1 MFSSKN
7 SYLAMWGPFNV
18 DGMLLRY
25 SSFVPRLYNFC
36 KSLGMES
43 GHIMPSRAF
52 CSDENQGYPIIL
64 ITKHFG
70 TFPFNHGRVGGIVAT
85 GRHGPHAEH
94 GRDMVIIQASHVGY
108 NPATETFGNYCR
120 MRTEHHDSTSSCGKI
135 SGVIKW
141 YQEEYQ
147 FAQDNIALETDGKK
161 QLVTVDNQLL
171 NLDRNQG
178 LFLDLNKIIL
188 VDKEG
193 DYKPVKS
200 HSTARSFLPSE
211 HLKQTLAKH
220 WPKDGREPIGAN
232 LKPALFRYKRQ
243 IPPDSEGHNQLEENL
258 LHAMPWIV
266 SSPAPLLLA
275 AQVNTQVEFD
285 RTFRTLVK
293 EPGYQ
298 GKNLVHIA
306 GLHIDI
312 SPDESL
318 TFPLTKFVPWA
329 AYIQKSDG
337 TQYMLEQKE
346 LMAVLMEQS
355 EDNPDQTDLEA
366 AIHTMEEAQEVKVS
380 T

>member
-7 SYLAMWGPFNV
+7 SYLAMWGPFKL

-25 SSFVPRLYNFC
+25 SSFIPRLYNFC
-36 KSLGMES
+36 KLLGFEP
-43 GHIMPSRAF
+43 GRIMPSRAF

-94 GRDMVIIQASHVGY
+94 GKDLVIIQASHVGY
-108 NPATETFGNYCR
+108 NPTTHTFGDYCR
-120 MRTEHHDSTSSCGKI
+120 MRTAHHASTSSCGKI

-141 YQEEYQ
+141 YQDEYG
-147 FAQDNIALETDGKK
+147 FAQDNIVLETDGET
-161 QLVTVDNQLL
+161 QLVTIDNQLL
-171 NLDRNQG
+171 NQDRNQG

-188 VDKEG
+188 VDEDG
-193 DYKPVKS
+193 DYRPVKS

-211 HLKQTLAKH
+211 HLKEILEQR
-220 WPKDGREPIGAN
+220 WPKGERVPIGTN
-232 LKPALFRYKRQ
+232 LKPALFRYKRE
-243 IPPDSEGHNQLEENL
+243 ILADSEGQNQLEANL
-258 LHAMPWIV
+258 LHAMPWV
-266 SSPAPLLLA
+266 VTSPAPLLLA

-285 RTFRTLVK
+285 RTFRTFVK
-293 EPGYQ
+293 EHGYQ

-306 GLHIDI
+306 GLNIDI
-312 SPDESL
+312 SPDETL

-337 TQYMLEQKE
+337 TQYTLEQAE
-346 LMAVLMEQS
+346 LMAALMEQS

-366 AIHTMEEAQEVKVS
+366 AIHTMEEAKEVKIS

>member
-7 SYLAMWGPFNV
+7 SYLAMWGPYKI

-25 SSFVPRLYNFC
+25 SSFIPRLYNYC
-36 KSLGMES
+36 KSLGFS
-43 GHIMPSRAF
+43 PGQIMPSRAF

-64 ITKHFG
+64 ISKHFG
-70 TFPFNHGRVGGIVAT
+70 TFPFNHGRVGGIVST

-94 GRDMVIIQASHVGY
+94 GKDLVIIQASHVGY
-108 NPATETFGNYCR
+108 NPGTRTFGDYCR
-120 MRTEHHDSTSSCGKI
+120 TRTEHHASTSSCGKI
-135 SGVIKW
+135 SGVLKW
-141 YQEEYQ
+141 YQEEYA
-147 FAQDNIALETDGKK
+147 FAQDNIYLESEGRQ
-161 QLVTVDNQLL
+161 QLVTIDNQLL
-171 NLDRNQG
+171 NQDRGQG
-178 LFLDLNKIIL
+178 LFLDLDKIIL
-188 VDKEG
+188 VDKDG

-200 HSTARSFLPSE
+200 HSTARSFLPSG
-211 HLKQTLAKH
+211 HLKDIVEQR
-220 WPKDGREPIGAN
+220 WPKQGREAIGNN
-232 LKPALFRYKRQ
+232 LKPALFRYKRE
-243 IPPDSEGHNQLEENL
+243 IPPDTEGRNQLEQNL

-266 SSPAPLLLA
+266 SSSAPLLLA

-293 EPGYQ
+293 EHGYQ

-306 GLHIDI
+306 GLNIDI

-329 AYIQKSDG
+329 AFVQTSDG
-337 TQYMLEQKE
+337 KQYTLEQAE
-346 LMAVLMEQS
+346 LMAVLMAQS

-366 AIHTMEEAQEVKVS
+366 AIHAMEIAREVKIS

>member
-7 SYLAMWGPFNV
+7 SYLAMWGPYKI

-25 SSFVPRLYNFC
+25 SSFIPRLYNFC
-36 KSLGMES
+36 KSLGFS
-43 GHIMPSRAF
+43 PGQIMPSRAF

-70 TFPFNHGRVGGIVAT
+70 TFPFNHGRVGGIVST

-94 GRDMVIIQASHVGY
+94 GKDLVIIQASHVGY
-108 NPATETFGNYCR
+108 NPATQTFGNYCR
-120 MRTEHHDSTSSCGKI
+120 TRTEYNASTSSCGKI

-141 YQEEYQ
+141 YQEEYA
-147 FAQDNIALETDGKK
+147 FAQDNIFLETDGEH
-161 QLVTVDNQLL
+161 QLVTIDNQLL
-171 NLDRNQG
+171 NQDRNQG
-178 LFLDLNKIIL
+178 LFLDLDKLIR
-188 VDKEG
+188 VDSGG
-193 DYKPVKS
+193 DYQPVKS
-200 HSTARSFLPSE
+200 HSTARSFLPSD
-211 HLKQTLAKH
+211 HLKEILAQR
-220 WPKDGREPIGAN
+220 WPRGGREAIGTN
-232 LKPALFRYKRQ
+232 LKPALFRYKRE
-243 IPPDSEGHNQLEENL
+243 ISADSEGYNQLEENL

-266 SSPAPLLLA
+266 TSTAPLLLA

-293 EPGYQ
+293 EHGYQ

-306 GLHIDI
+306 GLNIDI

-329 AYIQKSDG
+329 AFVQTRDG
-337 TQYMLEQKE
+337 TQYTLEQAE

-366 AIHTMEEAQEVKVS
+366 AIHAMEIAREVKV
-380 T
+380 TA

>member
-7 SYLAMWGPFNV
+7 SYLAMWGPFKL

-36 KSLGMES
+36 KSLGFKP
-43 GHIMPSRAF
+43 GQIMPSRAF

-64 ITKHFG
+64 VTKHFG

-94 GRDMVIIQASHVGY
+94 GKDMVIIQASHVGY
-108 NPATETFGNYCR
+108 DPSSQTFGTYCR
-120 MRTEHHDSTSSCGKI
+120 THTEHHQSTSSCGKI
-135 SGVIKW
+135 AGVLKW
-141 YQEEYQ
+141 YKEEYQ
-147 FAQDNIALETDGKK
+147 FAQDNILLETDGK
-161 QLVTVDNQLL
+161 QQVITIDNQLL
-171 NLDRNQG
+171 NQERDEG
-178 LFLDLNKIIL
+178 LFLDLSKIIL
-188 VDKEG
+188 VDKDG
-193 DYKPVKS
+193 DYKPVIS

-211 HLKQTLAKH
+211 HLRKTLAKH
-220 WPKDGREPIGAN
+220 WPRDGRETIGTN

-243 IPPDSEGHNQLEENL
+243 IPPDSEGQNQLEENL
-258 LHAMPWIV
+258 LHAMPWVV

-275 AQVNTQVEFD
+275 AQVHTQVEFD
-285 RTFRTLVK
+285 RTIRTLQK
-293 EPGYQ
+293 EHGYQ

-312 SPDESL
+312 SPDETL

-337 TQYMLEQKE
+337 TQYMLEQEE
-346 LMAVLMEQS
+346 LMAALMEQS

-366 AIHTMEEAQEVKVS
+366 AIHQMELHQEVKV
-380 T
+380 TT

>member
-7 SYLAMWGPFNV
+7 SYLAMWGPYKI

-25 SSFVPRLYNFC
+25 SSFIPRLYNYC
-36 KSLGMES
+36 KSLGFS
-43 GHIMPSRAF
+43 PGLIMPSRAF

-70 TFPFNHGRVGGIVAT
+70 TFPFNHGRVGGIVST
-85 GRHGPHAEH
+85 GRHGPHADH
-94 GRDMVIIQASHVGY
+94 GKDLVIIQASHVGY
-108 NPATETFGNYCR
+108 NPSTKTFGDYCR
-120 MRTEHHDSTSSCGKI
+120 TRTEHHASTSSCGKI
-135 SGVIKW
+135 SGIINW
-141 YQEEYQ
+141 YQEEYA
-147 FAQDNIALETDGKK
+147 FAQDNIYLESEGKQ
-161 QLVTVDNQLL
+161 QLVTIDNQLL
-171 NLDRNQG
+171 NQDRGQG
-178 LFLDLNKIIL
+178 LFLDLDKIIL
-188 VDKEG
+188 VDKDG
-193 DYKPVKS
+193 DYKPVRS

-211 HLKQTLAKH
+211 HLKDIVEQR
-220 WPKDGREPIGAN
+220 WPKQGREAIGNN
-232 LKPALFRYKRQ
+232 LKPVLFRYKRE
-243 IPPDSEGHNQLEENL
+243 IPPDTEGRNQLEENL

-266 SSPAPLLLA
+266 SSSAPLLLA

-293 EPGYQ
+293 EHGYQ

-306 GLHIDI
+306 GLNIDI

-329 AYIQKSDG
+329 AFVQTSDG
-337 TQYMLEQKE
+337 KQYTLEQAE
-346 LMAVLMEQS
+346 VMAALMAQS

-366 AIHTMEEAQEVKVS
+366 AIHAMEIAKEVKVS

>member
-7 SYLAMWGPFNV
+7 SYLAMWGPFKIE
-18 DGMLLRY
+18 GMLLRY
-25 SSFVPRLYNFC
+25 SSFIPRLYNFC
-36 KSLGMES
+36 KSLGFEP
-43 GHIMPSRAF
+43 GQIMPSRAF

-94 GRDMVIIQASHVGY
+94 GKDLVIIQASHVGY
-108 NPATETFGNYCR
+108 NPSTQTFGDYCR
-120 MRTEHHDSTSSCGKI
+120 TRTAHHASTTSCGKI
-135 SGVIKW
+135 SGIINW
-141 YQEEYQ
+141 YEEEYQ
-147 FAQDNIALETDGKK
+147 FAQNNIYLETHGET
-161 QLVTVDNQLL
+161 QLVTIDNQLL
-171 NLDRNQG
+171 NEDRKQG

-188 VDKEG
+188 VDEDG
-193 DYKPVKS
+193 DYRPVIS

-211 HLKQTLAKH
+211 HLKEILEQR
-220 WPKDGREPIGAN
+220 WPKGEREAIGNN
-232 LKPALFRYKRQ
+232 LKPALFRYKRE
-243 IPPDSEGHNQLEENL
+243 IPPDSEGQNQLEENL
-258 LHAMPWIV
+258 LHAMPWV
-266 SSPAPLLLA
+266 VTSPAPLLLA

-285 RTFRTLVK
+285 RTFRTFVK
-293 EPGYQ
+293 EHGYQ

-306 GLHIDI
+306 GLNIDI

-337 TQYMLEQKE
+337 TQYTLEQAE
-346 LMAVLMEQS
+346 LMAALMEQS

-366 AIHTMEEAQEVKVS
+366 AIHTMEEAQEVKIS

>member
-7 SYLAMWGPFNV
+7 SYLAMWAPFKL

-25 SSFVPRLYNFC
+25 SSFIPRLYNFC
-36 KSLGMES
+36 KSLGMEP
-43 GHIMPSRAF
+43 GRIMPSRAF

-94 GRDMVIIQASHVGY
+94 GKDLVIIQASHVGY
-108 NPATETFGNYCR
+108 NPATQTFGNYCR
-120 MRTEHHDSTSSCGKI
+120 MRTEHHESTSSCGKI
-135 SGVIKW
+135 AGVTKW
-141 YQEEYQ
+141 YQEEYLL
-147 FAQDNIALETDGKK
+147 AQHNIFLETDGKT
-161 QLVTVDNQLL
+161 QLVTIDNQLL
-171 NLDRNQG
+171 NQERDEG

-188 VDKEG
+188 VDADG
-193 DYKPVKS
+193 DYQPLKS
-200 HSTARSFLPSE
+200 HSTARSFLPSQ
-211 HLKQTLAKH
+211 HLKQTLKQH
-220 WPKDGREPIGAN
+220 WPKTGREPIGTN
-232 LKPALFRYKRQ
+232 LQPALFRYKRE
-243 IPPDSEGHNQLEENL
+243 ILADSEGQNNLEANL

-266 SSPAPLLLA
+266 TSAAPLLLA

-285 RTFRTLVK
+285 RTFRSLIK

-306 GLHIDI
+306 GLNIDI
-312 SPDESL
+312 SPNDEL

-337 TQYMLEQKE
+337 THYMLEQAE
-346 LMAVLMEQS
+346 LMARLMEQS
-355 EDNPDQTDLEA
+355 DDNPEKTDLET
-366 AIHTMEEAQEVKVS
+366 AIRTMEEREEVKI
-380 T
+380 TI

>member
-7 SYLAMWGPFNV
+7 SYLAMWGPFNIE
-18 DGMLLRY
+18 DKFLRY

-36 KSLGMES
+36 KSLGFAP
-43 GHIMPSRAF
+43 GRIMPSRAF

-94 GRDMVIIQASHVGY
+94 GKDMVIIQASHVGY
-108 NPATETFGNYCR
+108 DPSTQTFGTYCR
-120 MRTEHHDSTSSCGKI
+120 MRTEHHEHTSSCGKI
-135 SGVIKW
+135 AGCLKW
-141 YQEEYQ
+141 YQDEYLY
-147 FAQDNIALETDGKK
+147 AQNNIALETVGKK
-161 QLVTVDNQLL
+161 HLVTIDNQLL
-171 NLDRNQG
+171 NQDRDEG

-188 VDKEG
+188 VDKDG
-193 DYKPVKS
+193 DYKPVMS
-200 HSTARSFLPSE
+200 HSTSRSFLPSE
-211 HLKQTLAKH
+211 HLKKSLEAS
-220 WPKDGREPIGAN
+220 WPKSGRVPIGVN

-243 IPPDSEGHNQLEENL
+243 IPPDSEGNNQLEENL

-266 SSPAPLLLA
+266 TSKAPLLLA

-285 RTFRTLVK
+285 RTIRTLQK
-293 EPGYQ
+293 EHGYQ

-312 SPDESL
+312 SPDETL

-337 TQYMLEQKE
+337 TQYMLEQEE
-346 LMAVLMEQS
+346 LMAALMEQS

-366 AIHTMEEAQEVKVS
+366 AIRTMEEAQEVKVTS
-380 T
+380 

>member
-7 SYLAMWGPFNV
+7 SYLAMWGPFKI

-25 SSFVPRLYNFC
+25 SSFVPRLYNYC
-36 KSLGMES
+36 KSLGFAP
-43 GHIMPSRAF
+43 GQIMPSRAF

-85 GRHGPHAEH
+85 GRHAPHADH
-94 GRDMVIIQASHVGY
+94 GKDMVIIQASHVGY
-108 NPATETFGNYCR
+108 NPSTQAFGTYCR
-120 MRTEHHDSTSSCGKI
+120 MRTEHHESTSSCGKI
-135 SGVIKW
+135 AGVLKW
-141 YQEEYQ
+141 YQDEYQ
-147 FAQDNIALETDGKK
+147 FAQDNIILETDGKTK
-161 QLVTVDNQLL
+161 LVTIDNQLL
-171 NLDRNQG
+171 NQDRNEG

-188 VDKEG
+188 VDESG
-193 DYKPVKS
+193 DYQPTKS
-200 HSTARSFLPSE
+200 HSTARSFQPSE
-211 HLKQTLAKH
+211 HLEQTLAQF
-220 WPKDGREPIGAN
+220 WPKTGREPIGTH

-243 IPPDSEGHNQLEENL
+243 IPPDTEGHNQLEENL

-266 SSPAPLLLA
+266 TSAAPLLLA

-312 SPDESL
+312 SPDETL

-337 TQYMLEQKE
+337 TQYMLEQEE
-346 LMAVLMEQS
+346 LMAALMAQS

-366 AIHTMEEAQEVKVS
+366 AIRTMEEAQEVKVS

>member
-7 SYLAMWGPFNV
+7 SYLAMWGPFKI

-25 SSFVPRLYNFC
+25 SSFIPRLYNFC
-36 KSLGMES
+36 RSLGFEP
-43 GHIMPSRAF
+43 GKIMPSRAF

-70 TFPFNHGRVGGIVAT
+70 TFPFNHGRVGGIVST

-94 GRDMVIIQASHVGY
+94 GKDLVIIQASHVGY
-108 NPATETFGNYCR
+108 NPGTQTFGDYCR
-120 MRTEHHDSTSSCGKI
+120 TRTAHHTSTSSCGKI

-147 FAQDNIALETDGKK
+147 FAQNNIYLETQGET
-161 QLVTVDNQLL
+161 QLVTIDNQLL
-171 NLDRNQG
+171 NQDRKQG
-178 LFLDLNKIIL
+178 VFLDLNKIIL
-188 VDKEG
+188 VDEDG
-193 DYKPVKS
+193 DYRPVVS

-211 HLKQTLAKH
+211 HLKDILEQR
-220 WPKDGREPIGAN
+220 WPRGERQAIGSN
-232 LKPALFRYKRQ
+232 LKPTLFRYKRE
-243 IPPDSEGHNQLEENL
+243 IPPDSEGQNQLEENL
-258 LHAMPWIV
+258 LHAMPWVIT
-266 SSPAPLLLA
+266 SSAPLLLA

-285 RTFRTLVK
+285 RTFRTFVK
-293 EPGYQ
+293 EHGYQ

-306 GLHIDI
+306 GLNIDI

-337 TQYMLEQKE
+337 TQYTLEQAE
-346 LMAVLMEQS
+346 LMAALMEQS
-355 EDNPDQTDLEA
+355 EDNPDQTNLEA
-366 AIHTMEEAQEVKVS
+366 AIHQMEVHKEVKIS

>member
-1 MFSSKN
+1 
-7 SYLAMWGPFNV
+7 
-18 DGMLLRY
+18 
-25 SSFVPRLYNFC
+25 
-36 KSLGMES
+36 
-43 GHIMPSRAF
+43 IMPSRAF

-141 YQEEYQ
+141 YQDEYQ